1 MPTMEVRFNPRYNQ
15 PGNLISDELRK
26 GQRLVSLH
34 TDVDEGSEWGFYEAE
49 RRAHLD
55 MCKELN
61 FTLIYV
67 ATGSRQDTEQLRSE
81 AQHMGIS
88 VISKVDLLSKI
99 EKQSDFD
106 TLAFES
112 LSIAQKNALDFE
124 ILSRSSFYSGPA
136 DVSCATINFGLSSSV
151 LPSPVFI

>member
-1 MPTMEVRFNPRYNQ
+1 MEVCPNLGYTQ
-15 PGNLISDELRK
+15 SGNLVSDELTK

-34 TDVDEGSEWGFYEAE
+34 TENDMGSGWGFYEAQK
-49 RRAHLD
+49 RAHLD

-61 FTLIYV
+61 LTLIYV

-81 AQHMGIS
+81 AQQMGIS
-88 VISKVDLLSKI
+88 VISQDDLLSKN
-99 EKQSDFD
+99 EKDSVSD

-112 LSIAQKNALDFE
+112 LSLAQKSALDFE

-136 DVSCATINFGLSSSV
+136 DVSFATSSLACRCPFLHALSSCC
-151 LPSPVFI
+151 